1 MSVPN
6 FKGLKIFA
14 HRIDEQVC
22 DIIHRQLA
30 KVLEELESGLS
41 EKFKPE
47 SEAAVM
53 FIFYMFSLCLDRPTP
68 GKAITMTSTRNCNIS
83 PTTAISVHTVTQMEE
98 NC

>member
-41 EKFKPE
+41 EKVKPE

-68 GKAITMTSTRNCNIS
+68 GTQIS
-83 PTTAISVHTVTQMEE
+83 WPSNTLLPNSRPLTA
-98 NC
+98 

>member
-53 FIFYMFSLCLDRPTP
+53 FIFFMFSLCLDRPTP
-68 GKAITMTSTRNCNIS
+68 GTTITMSTNRKCNMS
-83 PTTAISVHTVTQMEE
+83 PTMAILVHIVTQTEE
-98 NC
+98 HC